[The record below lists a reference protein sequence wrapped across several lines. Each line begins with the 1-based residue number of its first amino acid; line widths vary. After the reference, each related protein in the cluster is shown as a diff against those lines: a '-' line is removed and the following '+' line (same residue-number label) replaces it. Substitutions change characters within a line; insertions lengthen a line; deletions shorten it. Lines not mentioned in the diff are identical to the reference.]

1 MASIKSSPSLLVL
14 EVDMFKWF
22 KYLFHLHEWETIK
35 ETRLN
40 IYDEIG
46 QLEDTGT
53 RYILRCKTCGHIT
66 KRDMI

>member
-1 MASIKSSPSLLVL
+1 MI
-14 EVDMFKWF
+14 MFKWF
-22 KYLFHLHEWETIK
+22 KYLLHLHEWETVK

-40 IYDEIG
+40 IYDEFG

-53 RYILRCKTCGHIT
+53 RYVLRCKVCGHIT

>member
-1 MASIKSSPSLLVL
+1 
-14 EVDMFKWF
+14 MFKWF

-35 ETRLN
+35 AVSLN
-40 IYDEIG
+40 TYNEFG
-46 QLEDTGT
+46 KLESTGT